1 MLRKTKMLSFL
12 SVKFSIQLFKTPSL
26 KGAFAALL
34 LMFCSPLS
42 ATIIMAGSDYL
53 ETTAGT
59 FLDFSFPGSP
69 MPEIGIVDFIGDPA
83 GPGNTDTLV
92 RRLDDAVLPGEGS
105 SDTIDVE
112 LVALSLVSVDP
123 VDIGGTDFDLSIAL
137 TPTMPSLGQLTLT
150 LDDEAAVSG
159 SFESFFDVFVDI
171 HFFVADTDILVET
184 ITALPLLGLHGLGQ
198 WQQTPHPDTVIV
210 PGSYGDINANQ
221 HIPPSGEYADFF
233 ITEIIEVQPG
243 LGEHRLQQAT
253 VPEPASIVLLSLGLL
268 AVTFTGKRKVLYRH
282 GR

>member
-1 MLRKTKMLSFL
+1 MLSFL
-12 SVKFSIQLFKTPSL
+12 SVKFSTQLLKIPTL
-26 KGAFAALL
+26 KGAFAAWL

-112 LVALSLVSVDP
+112 LVALSLASADP

-171 HFFVADTDILVET
+171 RFFVADTDILVET

-198 WQQTPHPDTVIV
+198 WQQTPAPDTVIV
-210 PGSYGDINANQ
+210 SGSYGDINANQ
-221 HIPPSGEYADFF
+221 HIPPSDEYADFF
-233 ITEIIEVQPG
+233 ITEIVEVQPG

-253 VPEPASIVLLSLGLL
+253 VPEPASVILLSLGLL
-268 AVTFTGKRKVLYRH
+268 AITFTGKRKVMH
-282 GR
+282 